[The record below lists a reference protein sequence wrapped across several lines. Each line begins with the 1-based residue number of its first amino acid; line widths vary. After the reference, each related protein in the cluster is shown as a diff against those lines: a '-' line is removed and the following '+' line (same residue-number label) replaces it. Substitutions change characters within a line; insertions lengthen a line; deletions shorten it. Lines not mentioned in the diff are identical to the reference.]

1 MTDSLVASPFCAG
14 RACPYNQPLM
24 NELSAALSVLTA
36 MITPAVLISA
46 CGSLLL
52 STSDR
57 LGRSVNRVRELSEK
71 LEGFAKESREGELF
85 EERRANLFRQLDVAT
100 SRARI
105 LQRCLSVLYLALCA
119 FVMTS
124 VFIAVVSVSVR
135 FQYFWLP
142 VAAGMVGAFLLLY
155 SSLML
160 IREARLA
167 SRGTRIEMDFTWKL
181 SQLHVPT
188 ELQETYKPEYLR
200 RNL

>member
-1 MTDSLVASPFCAG
+1 
-14 RACPYNQPLM
+14 M
-24 NELSAALSVLTA
+24 NELSSALSILTA

-57 LGRSVNRVRELSEK
+57 LGRSVNRVRDLSEK
-71 LEGFAKESREGELF
+71 LEGLASSPPEMELF

-100 SRARI
+100 TRARI
-105 LQRCLSVLYLALCA
+105 LQRSLSVLYLALCA

-135 FQYFWLP
+135 FNYYWLP

-155 SSLML
+155 TSLML

-181 SQLHVPT
+181 SQRHVPP
-188 ELQETYKPEYLR
+188 ELQESYKPEYLR
-200 RNL
+200 SNND